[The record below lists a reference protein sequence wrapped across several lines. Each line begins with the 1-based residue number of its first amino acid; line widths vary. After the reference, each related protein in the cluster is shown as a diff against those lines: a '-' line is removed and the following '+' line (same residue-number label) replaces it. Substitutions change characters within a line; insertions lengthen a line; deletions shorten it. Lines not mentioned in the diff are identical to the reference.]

1 MEDAALV
8 ERTGRRIRR
17 ELGGAYGYK
26 RFLRDGHQTAV
37 EDVNRLHYEP
47 EELAAFEGIE
57 SEWPLFLAF
66 ELVTACCER
75 RWEEARRLHSQ
86 LKTLAV
92 EQDGE
97 RLYPEL
103 YQVPASAVDQER
115 LNPGSQERVAN
126 ANLPLIW
133 TQSLVWLCLLY
144 TSDAADE

>member
-1 MEDAALV
+1 MPPWWSAPA
-8 ERTGRRIRR
+8 
-17 ELGGAYGYK
+17 GGFDGNSAGLMATNASYG
-26 RFLRDGHQTAV
+26 DGHQTAV

-97 RLYPEL
+97 RLYP
-103 YQVPASAVDQER
+103 D
-115 LNPGSQERVAN
+115 
-126 ANLPLIW
+126 
-133 TQSLVWLCLLY
+133 CLLY
-144 TSDAADE
+144 TSPSPRDQRGSRMPSSA